1 MSVEIKQ
8 GSNAW
13 CQLMEQYEAQIFDI
27 LRRKNI
33 VIPKQGTI
41 RALIPFMKEHGYYDG
56 NGWWV
61 KL

>member
-1 MSVEIKQ
+1 
-8 GSNAW
+8 
-13 CQLMEQYEAQIFDI
+13 MEQYEAQIFDI